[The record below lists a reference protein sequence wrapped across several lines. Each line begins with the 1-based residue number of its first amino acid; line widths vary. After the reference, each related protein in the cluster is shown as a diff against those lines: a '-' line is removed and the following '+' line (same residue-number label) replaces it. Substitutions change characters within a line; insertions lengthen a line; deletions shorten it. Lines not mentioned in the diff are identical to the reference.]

1 MVISE
6 KQKLMLFGNLFQG
19 ILIGLAIPVLHKTL
33 YTNIPSQLI
42 AAENFVVCIA
52 GLLVSGLWEK
62 IQKRILKHYLKL
74 EIFESIIWT
83 TYCTFLAFN
92 INKPWFA
99 KAYMIIDIAFYV
111 FFGVVISKCLSTWRT
126 LLFPNP
132 QEKINA
138 DSAFEFFGNLST
150 IIGCGL
156 ATIISIPV
164 WLCLPFYIVGDL
176 GRTLMNLITFK
187 KYKTYILENEEK
199 RK

>member
-52 GLLVSGLWEK
+52 GLL
-62 IQKRILKHYLKL
+62 
-74 EIFESIIWT
+74 
-83 TYCTFLAFN
+83 
-92 INKPWFA
+92 
-99 KAYMIIDIAFYV
+99 
-111 FFGVVISKCLSTWRT
+111 
-126 LLFPNP
+126 FPNP
-132 QEKINA
+132 REKINA

-156 ATIISIPV
+156 AIIISIPV

-176 GRTLMNLITFK
+176 GKTLQPKNLKGIWFGGDSSGWTHSLSQAAASGL
-187 KYKTYILENEEK
+187 YIADQVLIHCND
-199 RK
+199 